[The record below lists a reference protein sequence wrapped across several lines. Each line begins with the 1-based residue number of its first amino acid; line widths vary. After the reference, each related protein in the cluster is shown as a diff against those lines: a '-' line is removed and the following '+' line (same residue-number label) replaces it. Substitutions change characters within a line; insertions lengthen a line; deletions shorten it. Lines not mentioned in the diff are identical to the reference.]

1 MRSQIFLKLK
11 LFFFTLLS
19 LAILIGCEEE
29 TPNEP
34 PAQYFPDYYP
44 DGIGSTF
51 KYSVTEKDSIGNLVQ
66 SGTRNILFSGS
77 YNLNGIDYTTQE
89 DSLDFGSQSS
99 VNTYLFRKTET
110 AVFYAVD
117 TSQISLL
124 IPDTLKQYVNLRDE
138 MQLLFYP
145 LTSGSSWSLYRITAQ
160 VQPGIEVKILDIVA
174 SFVGIEQLA
183 VNLVSQTI
191 VVPSRKVKYTLELFT
206 EIGSPPQRYSAFMW
220 YAQNIGLV
228 KFEGNQFVINIGG
241 GGITFEPSSNILTQE
256 LIEYNID

>member
-1 MRSQIFLKLK
+1 MNIYLKIIFLS
-11 LFFFTLLS
+11 LLA
-19 LAILIGCEEE
+19 LVLLTGCEEE

-34 PAQYFPDYYP
+34 PAQDFPDYYP

-51 KYSVTEKDSIGNLVQ
+51 KYSVTEKDSIGNLLQ
-66 SGTRNILFSGS
+66 TGTRNILYSGS

-99 VNTYLFRKTET
+99 VATYLLRKTET

-124 IPDTLKQYVNLRDE
+124 IPDTLKQYVTLRDE

-174 SFVGIEQLA
+174 SFDGTEYVQLNIDS
-183 VNLVSQTI
+183 VN
-191 VVPSRKVKYTLELFT
+191 VVMPSRKVKYTLELFT

-220 YAQNIGLV
+220 YAANIGLV
-228 KFEGNQFVINIGG
+228 KYEGNQFVVNIGG
-241 GGITFEPSSNILTQE
+241 GGISFEPSSNILTQE
-256 LIEYNID
+256 LTNYSISE